1 MGPSQVNVTILERLC
16 PLDSCVRY
24 ISDYG
29 VPFKMEEGTLSSPNF
44 PRSYPNRLN
53 REYEISVSRGKIVIN
68 FTSFYTESY
77 NDKLTIRDADGTILL
92 PNHSGRRVPKEI
104 VSVTNRVFLTFT
116 TNRSY
121 TYQGWR
127 LTWHNTI
134 WENNKNPDDCFWL
147 FCFSYFDLNHCD
159 FLRDRLMDLVLKM
172 LLHP

>member
-1 MGPSQVNVTILERLC
+1 
-16 PLDSCVRY
+16 
-24 ISDYG
+24 
-29 VPFKMEEGTLSSPNF
+29 MEEGTLSSPNF

-134 WENNKNPDDCFWL
+134 
-147 FCFSYFDLNHCD
+147 
-159 FLRDRLMDLVLKM
+159 
-172 LLHP
+172 